1 MKITVNT
8 FLVIVGFGWDFESYA
23 VWLLAVDADHVRVSG
38 VVLETTKHF
47 VVWENYDNRLGHL
60 GI

>member
-1 MKITVNT
+1 
-8 FLVIVGFGWDFESYA
+8 VIAGS
-23 VWLLAVDADHVRVSG
+23 LAVDADHVRVFG